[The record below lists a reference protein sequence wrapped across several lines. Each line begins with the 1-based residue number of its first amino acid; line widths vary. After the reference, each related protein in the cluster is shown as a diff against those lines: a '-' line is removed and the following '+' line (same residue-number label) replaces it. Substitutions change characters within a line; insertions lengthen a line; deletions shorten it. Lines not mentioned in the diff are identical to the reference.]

1 MNPVQDLDFI
11 NCITSGPRVLVSKPE
26 GSLVGD
32 LRAVPCFN
40 KLGHNLN
47 VANCISL
54 ILLTVFLL
62 FRQLYFSD
70 SANCISLIPPIVFL
84 SFCRLYFSD
93 SQRPLLLA
101 PESDGRR
108 SARRA
113 SARVVLQE
121 CLGRRRRDPNLC
133 CSVLRRRPPSK
144 HVSRAPC
151 NVVRYRCVFVFV
163 FVFVIV
169 FVFVFVFGFSN
180 RTLAGCELDPAWS
193 V

>member
-121 CLGRRRRDPNLC
+121 WLGRRRRDPNLC
-133 CSVLRRRPPSK
+133 CSVLRRRPPHQ
-144 HVSRAPC
+144 HVSPRTMQCREIP
-151 NVVRYRCVFVFV
+151 VRIC
-163 FVFVIV
+163 I
-169 FVFVFVFGFSN
+169 S
-180 RTLAGCELDPAWS
+180 LCICICIL
-193 V
+193 

>member
-84 SFCRLYFSD
+84 H
-93 SQRPLLLA
+93 
-101 PESDGRR
+101 
-108 SARRA
+108 SADCI
-113 SARVVLQE
+113 SLI
-121 CLGRRRRDPNLC
+121 LN
-133 CSVLRRRPPSK
+133 
-144 HVSRAPC
+144 
-151 NVVRYRCVFVFV
+151 VRYSWLPSRMVGDLPGVP
-163 FVFVIV
+163 
-169 FVFVFVFGFSN
+169 
-180 RTLAGCELDPAWS
+180 RLE
-193 V
+193 